1 MGIGGSGVS
10 IGGTTVSAASSM
22 GQLVEMARFFG
33 DREAVLARMA
43 ELATKEAEVDAK
55 LSALGGLERAK
66 DLIAEAEDVRRRADG
81 FRTTTVDNAREEA
94 DRLKREARAERA
106 DAEAIRKRAQNEF
119 ANREEKVEADERDI
133 GKRKKDLTQA
143 EALVKSKQEKLNI
156 AQQETDALGN
166 KLQAKL
172 NAIKKAATE

>member
-43 ELATKEAEVDAK
+43 ELATKESEVDAK

-66 DLIAEAEDVRRRADG
+66 DLIAEAEDVRRRADS

-94 DRLKREARAERA
+94 DRLKRDARTEREQ
-106 DAEAIRKRAQNEF
+106 AEATRKRAQKEF
-119 ANREEKVEADERDI
+119 TEREERVEADERAI
-133 GKRKKDLTQA
+133 VGYKKEISEGLASLRSD
-143 EALVKSKQEKLNI
+143 QEKLRL
-156 AQQETDALGN
+156 AQREVEARSLIRPLPT
-166 KLQAKL
+166 
-172 NAIKKAATE
+172 